1 MYTTEVIYQGEL
13 RTKATHLQSGN
24 FFITDAPTDNNGRGE
39 YFSPTDLVAAALG
52 SCMLTI
58 MGIEANK
65 LGIDIT
71 GTSAKVTKKMGI
83 NPRRIVALD
92 VEINITN
99 PKIIENNKMLL
110 ENAARNCPVA
120 KSINPNIEQNIN
132 FKYVN

>member
-1 MYTTEVIYQGEL
+1 
-13 RTKATHLQSGN
+13 
-24 FFITDAPTDNNGRGE
+24 
-39 YFSPTDLVAAALG
+39 
-52 SCMLTI
+52 